1 MSQVIYI
8 FGEFFTSTAVSNP
21 DLAPEYPGGGATEVA
36 SRLAKQC
43 HGAGSGDMFWFPE
56 MGVFKWMVYFMEKPI
71 KIDDVMGLWGYHP
84 F

>member
-21 DLAPEYPGGGATEVA
+21 GLGPWSNPGGGATEVA

-43 HGAGSGDMFWFPE
+43 RGAGSGDIFWVSIV
-56 MGVFKWMVYFMEKPI
+56 MGVSPNGWFMSWKSLL
-71 KIDDVMGLWGYHP
+71 K
-84 F
+84 

>member
-21 DLAPEYPGGGATEVA
+21 DLAPECPGGGATEVA

-43 HGAGSGDMFWFPE
+43 HGAG
-56 MGVFKWMVYFMEKPI
+56 
-71 KIDDVMGLWGYHP
+71 
-84 F
+84 

>member
-43 HGAGSGDMFWFPE
+43 HGAVSRNGGIQMD
-56 MGVFKWMVYFMEKPI
+56 
-71 KIDDVMGLWGYHP
+71 GLFHGKAY
-84 F
+84 